1 MKKVIT
7 YEAPEVTVFKIHPEG
22 ALCGSVDGDFNPNDL
37 TNGQSGWF
45 EGEE

>member
-7 YEAPEVTVFKIHPEG
+7 YEAPELTVFEIHSEG
-22 ALCGSVDGDFNPNDL
+22 ALCGSVDGDFNPNNL

-45 EGEE
+45 EDEE

>member
-7 YEAPEVTVFKIHPEG
+7 YEAPDVTVFKIQSEG
-22 ALCGSVDGDFNPNDL
+22 TLCGSVDGDFNPNDL

-45 EGEE
+45 ESEE